1 MRTVSAAG
9 VAAALRALPGP
20 APRLVVSGNFASPTA
35 LLSIVEEELEL
46 ARLFV
51 LNPQAGWTCRTGL
64 ITESPF
70 LGPGARQGGV
80 VDYLPMRLSLVPR
93 LFRQSRPPD
102 AVLLHTSVPQ
112 GGRVSLGI
120 EVNIL
125 PAAIEAARRRGA
137 LVVAQVNPQMPYLRG
152 DGEIELADVD
162 LALEVETPLPSP
174 SPRPPD
180 EVASAIGEIVA
191 SFVEDG
197 CTLQAGIGQVPDA
210 ALSHLKDRRELG
222 VWSEMVSDGVMELER
237 AGGLGGE
244 AALAASFL
252 FGSPTFYDWAR
263 EHPRLE
269 MRRTEVIN
277 DPSLISAQPAM
288 ISINTALE
296 VDLFAQSNASF
307 VRGSVYSGLGGQP
320 DFVSGAL
327 HSPGGHAVIALRSWH
342 DKSDSSNIVPLLA
355 SPVSSFQ
362 HSAIVTEH
370 GPAAIFGHSER
381 EQATAIIDRAADP
394 RAREALREA
403 AARMGL
409 GR

>member
-1 MRTVSAAG
+1 V
-9 VAAALRALPGP
+9 
-20 APRLVVSGNFASPTA
+20 PRLVVSGNFASPAA
-35 LLSIVEEELEL
+35 LLSIVESELEH

-51 LNPQAGWTCRTGL
+51 LNPQAGWTRRAGL
-64 ITESPF
+64 ITETPF
-70 LGPGARQGGV
+70 VGPGARHDGE

-102 AVLLHTSVPQ
+102 AVLVHTSAPR
-112 GGRVSLGI
+112 GGRVSMGI

-125 PAAIEAARRRGA
+125 PAAIEAVRRRGG
-137 LVVAQVNPQMPYLRG
+137 LIVAQVNPQMPYLRG
-152 DGEIELADVD
+152 DGEIELADID
-162 LALEVETPLPSP
+162 LAFEVDVPLPSP
-174 SPRPPD
+174 NPRPPD
-180 EVASAIGEIVA
+180 DVASAIGELVA
-191 SFVEDG
+191 SVVDDG
-197 CTLQAGIGQVPDA
+197 CSIQAGIGQVPDA
-210 ALSHLKDRRELG
+210 ALGHLRARRQLG

-237 AGGLGGE
+237 AGALGVEG
-244 AALAASFL
+244 ALATSFL
-252 FGSPTFYDWAR
+252 IGSPTLYDWAR

-307 VRGSVYSGLGGQP
+307 VRGSIYSGLGGQP

-327 HSPGGHAVIALRSWH
+327 HSQGGHAVIALRSWH
-342 DKSDSSNIVPLLA
+342 DKSDSSNIVPLLG

-370 GPAAIFGHSER
+370 GVAAIFGHSER
-381 EQATAIIDRAADP
+381 EQAAAIIDQAADP
-394 RAREALREA
+394 RARDSLREA
-403 AARMGL
+403 AGRLGL
-409 GR
+409 GL